1 MNKQWYSV
9 LDLVGLPGVPAT
21 ARGMRIKA
29 ERENWETRNKGEGKG
44 FEYHI
49 SSLPRATIAEL
60 TKDALLE
67 PQGEHAALELISELN
82 QEERMLKHRIHTL
95 SAQAMGVLN
104 TCPEKDKRLAFA
116 RLTIVEYREAFLRAF
131 DNQVTHGHKMF
142 VQAFKAKEL
151 PLDTSVYETVKSIS
165 RATVDRWEN
174 GLQEG
179 GILTLIRKPNVRRGD
194 SVIANQSELE
204 KFCIALLIERPHF
217 KNQPYKMREYASVQ
231 SEKLGA
237 GWKIPGASS
246 FRRWIMQWVTSNQG
260 KYTFSTNHKGFYGK
274 ERGLIQEHEPW
285 VNQPNDLWEMDST
298 PTDIML
304 NVDGKLVRF
313 SIVACIDVFTRR
325 VKMLLAPTSTAT
337 AVSLC
342 LRKSILSW
350 GLPNEDG
357 QIKTDNGS
365 DYVAKK
371 TVSIIR
377 GLGVKHVKATP
388 FSGWEKPFIERFF
401 GTFQGGIVEV
411 MPNYIGH
418 NVKDR
423 ELIEARLEFAAR
435 IGEGK
440 KKRYEDALNIG
451 MTPSE
456 FQAFMDD
463 WLEHSYHQKPHSGL
477 KGLSPYQK
485 YSQTKYKP
493 VIVPNPRALDA
504 MLNFAGE
511 KSIRRGGVQINKLV
525 YRAPELQEEK
535 YMRQR
540 VNVYLDPCDVAR
552 AYLYPIHG
560 DGECIEAVNADLIG
574 REISP
579 QAFIEARR
587 KTEKQLRQFKRDMK
601 RYSEE
606 FGIDDL
612 AAEAIAQAKAKNN
625 TVPFPKES
633 IEHNNELLT
642 ALEKAGVKSSTER
655 SDAELDAIE
664 RHREQRRK
672 QTERTAEQEARM
684 LKGEREI
691 AWDMA
696 DIIINGGELD
706 ERQQKW
712 FKNYMRTH
720 QLTAP
725 QIQKYIESGGKSRRL
740 AK

>member
-1 MNKQWYSV
+1 MNKEWFTSIEV
-9 LDLVGLPGVPAT
+9 AELLSLTDRGV
-21 ARGMRIKA
+21 RKKA
-29 ERENWETRNKGEGKG
+29 QREKWVTRNRAHVKGCE
-44 FEYHI
+44 FHI
-49 SSLPRATIAEL
+49 SSLPSTAIAKLAKDVIRQNDGERAAAILASQLDHNDKVEL
-60 TKDALLE
+60 VRGYK
-67 PQGEHAALELISELN
+67 
-82 QEERMLKHRIHTL
+82 L
-95 SAQAMGVLN
+95 SSDSIKLLN
-104 TCPEKDKRLAFA
+104 TLPEKDKEIAFA
-116 RLTIVEYREAFLRAF
+116 RLSIVETRQNFIAAFQGKL
-131 DNQVTHGHKMF
+131 VEGHASF
-142 VQAFKAKEL
+142 ISAYQDQTL
-151 PLDTSVYETVKSIS
+151 PIGPKVYELISKVS
-165 RATVDRWEN
+165 RATIDRWEST
-174 GLQEG
+174 LKSEG
-179 GILTLIRKPNVRRGD
+179 ICSLTRRKSQRRGD
-194 SVIANQSELE
+194 SIICQQRDLE
-204 KFCIALLIERPHF
+204 QFCVTLLIARPHF
-217 KNQPYKMREYASVQ
+217 KKQPYKMREYALVQ
-231 SEKLGA
+231 KEKIQA
-237 GWKIPGASS
+237 NWDIPAASS
-246 FRRWIMQWVTSNQG
+246 FRRWIQNWVNSNQG
-260 KYTFSTNHKGFYGK
+260 KHTFAVDHKSFYGK
-274 ERGLIQEHEPW
+274 ERGLIHDHDSW
-285 VNQPNDLWEMDST
+285 VSQPNDLWEMDST
-298 PTDIML
+298 PTDVML
-304 NVDGKLVRF
+304 NVEGKLVRY

-325 VKMLLAPTSTAT
+325 VKMLLAPTSTAE
-337 AVSLC
+337 AIC
-342 LRKSILSW
+342 LLMRKAILDW
-350 GLPNEDG
+350 GLPNPEG
-357 QIKTDNGS
+357 VIKTDNGS
-365 DYVAKK
+365 DYIANKSRAVFM
-371 TVSIIR
+371 S
-377 GLGVKHVKATP
+377 LGVKHMRATP

-401 GTFQGGIVEV
+401 GTFQGGVVEV

-418 NVKDR
+418 SVTDR
-423 ELIEARLEFAAR
+423 ELIEACHAFAAR
-435 IGEGK
+435 IGDGK
-440 KKRYEDALNIG
+440 KKRHEDALELG
-451 MTPSE
+451 MTPNE
-456 FQAFMDD
+456 MQQFMDD
-463 WLEHSYHQKPHSGL
+463 WLEHYYHQKPHSGL
-477 KGLSPYQK
+477 DGLSPYQQ
-485 YSQTKYKP
+485 YQNTNYKP
-493 VIVPNPRALDA
+493 QFIPEPRALDA
-504 MLNFAGE
+504 LLNFAGE

-655 SDAELDAIE
+655 SNAELEAIE
-664 RHREQRRK
+664 RHRDQRKK
-672 QTERTAEQEARM
+672 QKERTAEQEARM

-696 DIIINGGELD
+696 DILINGGELD

-712 FKNYMRTH
+712 FKNYMHTH